1 MQKIT
6 TFLTYNDQAEEA
18 AKLYVSLFEN
28 SKITVT
34 THYPPGTPMPA
45 GTVMT
50 VAFELA
56 GQQYVAL
63 NGGSHFSFTEGI
75 SLSVAC
81 ENQVEIDRLWD
92 ALTAD
97 GGQPGDCGW
106 LKDRFG
112 VSWQITPANMSAL
125 MRGTTPEQS
134 QRRMQAMMKMH
145 KIDIATLEQA

>member
-18 AKLYVSLFEN
+18 VRLYVSLFEN
-28 SKITVT
+28 SKITKI
-34 THYPPGTPMPA
+34 THYPPGAPMPA
-45 GTVMT
+45 GAVMK
-50 VAFELA
+50 VAFKLA

-63 NGGSHFSFTEGI
+63 NGGSYFSFAEGV

-81 ENQVEIDRLWD
+81 ENQAEIDRLWD

-97 GGQPGDCGW
+97 GGQPGNCGW

-112 VSWQITPANMSAL
+112 VSWQITPANL
-125 MRGTTPEQS
+125 GEILRDTTPEQS
-134 QRRMQAMMKMH
+134 QRRMQALMKMY
-145 KIDIATLEQA
+145 KIDIAALEQA

>member
-18 AKLYVSLFEN
+18 ARFYVSLFEN
-28 SKITVT
+28 SKITAT
-34 THYPPGTPMPA
+34 TQYPTGTPMPA

-50 VAFELA
+50 VSFELA
-56 GQQYVAL
+56 GQQCVAL
-63 NGGSHFSFTEGI
+63 NGGSYFSFTEGI

-81 ENQVEIDRLWD
+81 ENQAEIDRLWD

-97 GGQPGDCGW
+97 GGQPSDCGW

-112 VSWQITPANMSAL
+112 VSWQLTPANMGEL
-125 MRGTTPEQS
+125 MQGNSPEQA
-134 QRRMQAMMKMH
+134 QRRMQAMLKMH
-145 KIDIATLEQA
+145 KIDIATLERA

>member
-18 AKLYVSLFEN
+18 AKLYVGLFEN
-28 SKITVT
+28 SKITKT
-34 THYPPGTPMPA
+34 THYPPGTPMSA
-45 GTVMT
+45 GAVMK
-50 VAFELA
+50 VGFELA

-63 NGGSHFSFTEGI
+63 NGGSYFAFAEGI

-81 ENQVEIDRLWD
+81 ENQAEIDRLWD

-97 GGQPGDCGW
+97 GGQPGNCGW

-112 VSWQITPANMSAL
+112 VSWQITPANL
-125 MRGTTPEQS
+125 GELLRDTTPEQS
-134 QRRMQAMMKMH
+134 QRRMQALMKMH
-145 KIDIATLEQA
+145 KIDIAALEQA

>member
-6 TFLTYNDQAEEA
+6 TFLTYSDQAEDA

-28 SKITVT
+28 SKITAT
-34 THYPPGTPMPA
+34 THYPAGTPMPS

-56 GQQYVAL
+56 GQQYIAL
-63 NGGSHFSFTEGI
+63 NGGSYFTFAEGF

-81 ENQVEIDRLWD
+81 ENQAEIDRLWD

-106 LKDRFG
+106 LKDPFG
-112 VSWQITPANMSAL
+112 VSWQITPANMGEL
-125 MRGTTPEQS
+125 MRGNSPEQA
-134 QRRMQAMMKMH
+134 QRRMQAMLKMH
-145 KIDIATLEQA
+145 KIDIAALEQA